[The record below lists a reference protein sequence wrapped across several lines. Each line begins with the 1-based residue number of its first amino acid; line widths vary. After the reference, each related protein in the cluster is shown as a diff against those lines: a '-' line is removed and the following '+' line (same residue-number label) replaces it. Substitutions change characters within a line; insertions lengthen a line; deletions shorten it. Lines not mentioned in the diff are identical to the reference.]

1 MTRTDGAG
9 GLFELAERLVCPQ
22 NVPLA
27 LLILIRQGSL
37 AAGSP
42 ITAPCGRSYSCLVKP
57 LSHMGPCRRHTAYK
71 CLCDG
76 RT

>member
-1 MTRTDGAG
+1 MTLTDGPE

-42 ITAPCGRSYSCLVKP
+42 VTATC
-57 LSHMGPCRRHTAYK
+57 
-71 CLCDG
+71 
-76 RT
+76 